1 MIEICEVGPR
11 DGLQTEKTILS
22 TAHKITLIQ
31 KLIDSGIKK
40 IEVTSFVNPKIVPQ
54 MSDAEQLIK
63 ELPIVEDVIYTGLL
77 LSRSGLERA
86 LTTNLTHYN
95 VVLAVSNTFNLKN
108 AKRSVRQSL
117 FELTAIIQEAKA
129 NNKYVNVTLGTA
141 FGCPYEGEIAIDYL
155 LTIAARFIEA
165 GVDEITFADTTGLAN
180 PLKVEKTIT
189 AYERTFGT
197 DIPLGLHF
205 HNTRGLGIA
214 NALAGLQQGIT
225 RFDSSIAGIGG
236 CPFAPKA
243 VGNICTDDFVY
254 MLQSMGYETGISLEK
269 LVNTSKWLEENLG
282 RTLEGMYMKTVEE

>member
-22 TAHKITLIQ
+22 TAHKIMLIQ
-31 KLIDSGIKK
+31 KLVDSGIKK

-86 LTTNLTHYN
+86 LATKLTHYN

-155 LTIAARFIEA
+155 LTMAARFIEA

-180 PLKVEKTIT
+180 PLKVEKTIK

-269 LVNTSKWLEENLG
+269 LVNTSKWLEEKLG
-282 RTLEGMYMKTVEE
+282 RTLEGMFMKTIN

>member
-22 TAHKITLIQ
+22 TEDKITLIE
-31 KLIDSGIKK
+31 KLIDSGLKK
-40 IEVTSFVNPKIVPQ
+40 IEVTSFVNAKIVPQ
-54 MSDAEQLIK
+54 MSDAEQLI
-63 ELPIVEDVIYTGLL
+63 EHLPLVEDVIYTGLL

-86 LTTNLTHYN
+86 LATKLTHYN

-108 AKRSVRQSL
+108 VKKSVEQSL
-117 FELTAIIQEAKA
+117 HELTALIQEAKA
-129 NNKYVNVTLGTA
+129 NNKYVNITLGTA
-141 FGCPYEGEIAIDYL
+141 FGCPYEGEIALDHL
-155 LTIAARFIEA
+155 LTVAARFIET

-180 PLKVEKTIT
+180 PLKIEKTIK

-214 NALAGLQQGIT
+214 NALTGIQLGIT

-254 MLQSMGYETGISLEK
+254 MLHSMGYETGISLEK
-269 LVNTSKWLEENLG
+269 VVNTSKWLEGKLG
-282 RTLEGMYMKTVEE
+282 KTLEGMYMKTID

>member
-22 TAHKITLIQ
+22 TEDKITLIE
-31 KLIDSGIKK
+31 KLINSGIKK
-40 IEVTSFVNPKIVPQ
+40 IEVTSFVNAKIVPQ

-63 ELPIVEDVIYTGLL
+63 QLPIVEDVIYTGLL

-86 LTTNLTHYN
+86 LATSLSHYN

-108 AKRSVRQSL
+108 VKKSVEQSL
-117 FELTAIIQEAKA
+117 HELTAIVQEAKA

-155 LTIAARFIEA
+155 LTVAARFIEA

-180 PLKVEKTIT
+180 PLKVEKTIK

-214 NALAGLQQGIT
+214 NALAGIQQGIT

-254 MLQSMGYETGISLEK
+254 MLQAMGFETGISLEK
-269 LVNTSKWLEENLG
+269 VVNTSKWLEEKLG
-282 RTLEGMYMKTVEE
+282 RTLEGMYMKTID

>member
-11 DGLQTEKTILS
+11 DGLQTEKMILS
-22 TAHKITLIQ
+22 TEDKITLIE

-40 IEVTSFVNPKIVPQ
+40 IEVTSFVNAKIVPQ

-63 ELPIVEDVIYTGLL
+63 QLPIVEDVIYTGLL

-86 LTTNLTHYN
+86 LATSLSHYN

-108 AKRSVRQSL
+108 VKKSVEQSL
-117 FELTAIIQEAKA
+117 HELTALIQEAKA

-180 PLKVEKTIT
+180 PLKVEKTIK

-214 NALAGLQQGIT
+214 NALAGIQQGIT

-254 MLQSMGYETGISLEK
+254 MIQSMGYETGISLEK
-269 LVNTSKWLEENLG
+269 VVKTSKWLEEKLG
-282 RTLEGMYMKTVEE
+282 RTLEGMYMKTID

>member
-11 DGLQTEKTILS
+11 DGLQTEKMILS
-22 TAHKITLIQ
+22 TANKIMLIQ
-31 KLIDSGIKK
+31 KLIDSGLKK

-54 MSDAEQLIK
+54 MKDAEQLI
-63 ELPIVEDVIYTGLL
+63 EQLPIVEDVIYTSLL

-165 GVDEITFADTTGLAN
+165 GVNEITFADTTGLAN
-180 PLKVEKTIT
+180 PLKVEKTIK

-269 LVNTSKWLEENLG
+269 LVNTSKWLEEKLD
-282 RTLEGMYMKTVEE
+282 RTLEGMYMKTID

>member
-22 TAHKITLIQ
+22 TEDKITLIE
-31 KLIDSGIKK
+31 KLIDSGLKK
-40 IEVTSFVNPKIVPQ
+40 IEVTSFVNAKIVPQ
-54 MSDAEQLIK
+54 MSDAEQLI
-63 ELPIVEDVIYTGLL
+63 EHLPLVEDVIYTGLL

-86 LTTNLTHYN
+86 LATKLTHYN

-108 AKRSVRQSL
+108 VKKSVEQSL
-117 FELTAIIQEAKA
+117 HELIPLIQEAKA

-141 FGCPYEGEIAIDYL
+141 FGCPYEGEIAIDHL

-180 PLKVEKTIT
+180 PLKVEKTIK

-214 NALAGLQQGIT
+214 NALTGIQLGIT

-269 LVNTSKWLEENLG
+269 VVNTSKWLEDKLG
-282 RTLEGMYMKTVEE
+282 KTLEGMYMKTVD

>member
-22 TAHKITLIQ
+22 TEDKITLIQ

-40 IEVTSFVNPKIVPQ
+40 IEVTSFVNAKIVPQ

-63 ELPIVEDVIYTGLL
+63 QLPIVEDVIYTGLL

-86 LTTNLTHYN
+86 LVTSLSHYN

-108 AKRSVRQSL
+108 VKKSVEQSL
-117 FELTAIIQEAKA
+117 HELTAIVQEAKA

-155 LTIAARFIEA
+155 LTITARFIEA
-165 GVDEITFADTTGLAN
+165 GIDEITFADTTGLAN
-180 PLKVEKTIT
+180 PLKVEKTIQ
-189 AYERTFGT
+189 AYKRTFGT
-197 DIPLGLHF
+197 DVPLGLHF
-205 HNTRGLGIA
+205 HNTRGLGMA

-225 RFDSSIAGIGG
+225 KFDSSVAGIGG

-254 MLQSMGYETGISLEK
+254 MLQSMGHETGISLEK
-269 LVNTSKWLEENLG
+269 FVNTSKWLEKKLG
-282 RTLEGMYMKTVEE
+282 RTLEGMYMKTVD

>member
-22 TAHKITLIQ
+22 TANKIMLIR
-31 KLIDSGIKK
+31 KLIDSGLKK

-54 MSDAEQLIK
+54 MSDAEQLI
-63 ELPIVEDVIYTGLL
+63 EQLPIIEDVIYTGLL

-108 AKRSVRQSL
+108 AKRSVQQSL
-117 FELTAIIQEAKA
+117 HELTAIIQEAKA

-165 GVDEITFADTTGLAN
+165 GIDEITFADTTGLAN
-180 PLKVEKTIT
+180 PLKVEKTIK
-189 AYERTFGT
+189 AYKRTFGT
-197 DIPLGLHF
+197 DVPLGLHF

-243 VGNICTDDFVY
+243 VGNICSDDFVY

-269 LVNTSKWLEENLG
+269 LVDTSKWLEEKLG
-282 RTLEGMYMKTVEE
+282 RTLEGMYMKTID

>member
-180 PLKVEKTIT
+180 PLKVEKTIK

-269 LVNTSKWLEENLG
+269 LVNTSKWLEEKLG
-282 RTLEGMYMKTVEE
+282 RTLEGMYMKTID

>member
-22 TAHKITLIQ
+22 TEDKITLIQ

-40 IEVTSFVNPKIVPQ
+40 IEVTSFVNAKIVPQ

-63 ELPIVEDVIYTGLL
+63 QLPIVEDVIYTGLL

-180 PLKVEKTIT
+180 PLKVEKTIK

-269 LVNTSKWLEENLG
+269 LVNTSKWLEEKLG
-282 RTLEGMYMKTVEE
+282 RTLEGMYMKTI